1 MQQVLYVGLDWG
13 YEESQVHAE
22 WGTDEVVLRRRV
34 PSTVDDLGRLVSTLR
49 EVAGSAEIRILL
61 ETKAG
66 LIVQVLLGAG
76 LNLYATNPKQVDR
89 ARVLWGVAEAKD
101 DTRDSEVLAWMLRC
115 AEKAIQRIA
124 PPDAWLS
131 QVRRL
136 SRRHADLTQKCTQLS
151 NQLSERLREGYP
163 GALAFDL
170 GTVSVLRVLRAVASP
185 AAARAPKAVE
195 IVRSV
200 LSKCRGNRRS
210 AEEMVATLRTAAP
223 EVPEGDELFR
233 LDVTLLAEQLE
244 LAVQHRRQIRERL
257 DDLQASLAESEEIT
271 DVRIVRSM
279 PGLGAVIAGAL
290 FGEGLITLLRAD
302 LEMARAYA
310 GVAPVRVVTGKRQT
324 QGKPLVIMRR
334 ACSRPCREALYH
346 AAELRVQLDDAFRR
360 RYRALRARGHS
371 HGRACRQL
379 GDGLLAQLRA
389 MLRDRTLFD
398 PARLAA

>member
-13 YEESQVHAE
+13 HEESQIHAE
-22 WGTDEVVLRRRV
+22 WGVGDVVLRTRV
-34 PSTVDDLGRLVSTLR
+34 PSTVDDLEQLVTTLR
-49 EVAGSAEIRILL
+49 EAADGAEIRVLL

-76 LNLYATNPKQVDR
+76 LAVYATNPKQVDR
-89 ARVLWGVAEAKD
+89 ARVLWGVADAKD

-115 AEKAIQRIA
+115 AEKAVLQIT

-131 QVRRL
+131 QMRRL
-136 SRRHADLTQKCTQLS
+136 SRRHADLTQKCTQLT

-170 GTVSVLRVLRAVASP
+170 GTLSVLRVLRAVPSR
-185 AAARAPKAVE
+185 AAAAAPQALE
-195 IVRSV
+195 TVRSV
-200 LSKCRGNRRS
+200 LSTCRGNRRS
-210 AEEMVATLRTAAP
+210 AEDVLAALQTSAP

-233 LDVTLLAEQLE
+233 LDITLLAQQLE
-244 LAVQHRRQIRERL
+244 LALQHRRQIRERL
-257 DDLQASLAESEEIT
+257 DDLQASLVEADELT
-271 DVRIVRSM
+271 DARIVRSM
-279 PGLGAVIAGAL
+279 PGFGPVITGTL
-290 FGEGLITLLRAD
+290 FGEGLIALLRAD

-324 QGKPLVIMRR
+324 EGKPLVMMRR
-334 ACSRPCREALYH
+334 ACSRACREALYH
-346 AAELRVQLDDAFRR
+346 AAELRIQLDPSFRR
-360 RYRALRARGHS
+360 RYRALRARGHR

-379 GDGLLAQLRA
+379 GDALLAQLRA

-398 PARLAA
+398 PARWAA